1 MPRDGLG
8 LWAPMLLVIAANVL
22 YHWAQRSVPREVP
35 AAASLAVAY
44 AVALGAT
51 LLVAPWTGGA
61 GSAGVSWAS
70 ALNPWSLLVGVA
82 IVGVEFGFLLAY
94 RAGWPLHSAAL
105 FASAALALLL
115 VPLGALLL
123 GEPWDLRR
131 TAGLLFCLAGLWLL
145 QRP

>member
-1 MPRDGLG
+1 MAREGLG
-8 LWAPMLLVIAANVL
+8 LWPPMLLVIGANVL
-22 YHWAQRSVPREVP
+22 YHWAQRAVPREVP
-35 AAASLAVAY
+35 PAASLTVAY
-44 AVALGAT
+44 AVALLAT
-51 LLVAPWTGGA
+51 LCLLPLTSGAASAPWT
-61 GSAGVSWAS
+61 S

-105 FASAALALLL
+105 FASAALAILL

-131 TAGLLFCLAGLWLL
+131 TAGLLLCLAGLWLL

>member
-1 MPRDGLG
+1 MPREGLG
-8 LWAPMLLVIAANVL
+8 LWPPMLLVIGANVL

-44 AVALGAT
+44 AVALAAT
-51 LLVAPWTGGA
+51 LVVAPWTGAA
-61 GSAGVSWAS
+61 GGGSWAS

-105 FASAALALLL
+105 FASAALAVLL
-115 VPLGALLL
+115 VPMGAFLL

-131 TAGLLFCLAGLWLL
+131 TAGLLLCLAGLWLL